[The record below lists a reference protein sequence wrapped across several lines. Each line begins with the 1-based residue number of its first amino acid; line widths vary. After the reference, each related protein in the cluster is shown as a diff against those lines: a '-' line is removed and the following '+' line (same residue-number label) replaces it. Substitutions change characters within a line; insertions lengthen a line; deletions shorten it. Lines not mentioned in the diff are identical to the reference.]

1 MTRST
6 IGDLQ
11 AGDDVTA
18 WLGDIPVPIDQV
30 IIRAVGTIYGDW
42 NDDCVITNREL
53 ADLRSAI
60 AGGPPSHNP
69 LMDYNCDGVL
79 TNAVEVPAFLANMTK
94 QPPCGRDGGPDG
106 GEGDGGDA
114 PPYEYYDDVPALA
127 AWLVETL
134 SPEALAAFKD
144 DPAAAVV
151 EFAGTPAGDDLTSL
165 LIYLQ

>member
-1 MTRST
+1 MRLGLVEGTVTTEIRHKSM
-6 IGDLQ
+6 
-11 AGDDVTA
+11 AGWKLLIV
-18 WLGDIPVPIDQV
+18 Q
-30 IIRAVGTIYGDW
+30 
-42 NDDCVITNREL
+42 
-53 ADLRSAI
+53 
-60 AGGPPSHNP
+60 P
-69 LMDYNCDGVL
+69 LD
-79 TNAVEVPAFLANMTK
+79 
-94 QPPCGRDGGPDG
+94 RDGGPDG